1 MKGKILILGTALIL
15 VISSVVSAG
24 DLSDKPIHVVARS
37 APNANIE
44 KMESFCFKEGDRSHY
59 LNNKEVYPR
68 LAKYPEVLDIIDS
81 LLKQKLEA
89 LNYRLVEDGSCDF
102 YVEYKSAGGA
112 KNPAVLLG
120 EGASRKSTS
129 GKKSKSIVDNAE
141 LFSQSDFVVYAR
153 KTGTNRTIWRGTIQE
168 QIFKVT
174 NIAETREKLIQRCH
188 EFTTLLI
195 TERFPPREK

>member
-1 MKGKILILGTALIL
+1 MKGKIIILGTALAL
-15 VISSVVSAG
+15 VISSVASAV

-44 KMESFCFKEGDRSHY
+44 KMESFCFKEGDRSQY

-68 LAKYPEVLDIIDS
+68 LAKYPEILDLIDS

-89 LNYRLVEDGSCDF
+89 LNYKLVEDGSCDF
-102 YVEYKSAGGA
+102 YVEYESAGGA

-120 EGASRKSTS
+120 EGASRKSDKR
-129 GKKSKSIVDNAE
+129 KKTTSIVDNAE
-141 LFSQSDFVVYAR
+141 LFSQSDFVLYAR
-153 KTGTNRTIWRGTIQE
+153 ETGTNRTIWRGIVQE
-168 QIFKVT
+168 QVFKT
-174 NIAETREKLIQRCH
+174 SNIAETREKLTQRCH

-195 TERFPPREK
+195 TEKFPPREK